1 MKKWFAGMMAG
12 ALAAAMCV
20 SFAACGEDKVDA
32 ESVVGSKVTEEQWDA
47 AFDALTANSAR
58 FADVFTARTQ
68 VVAEGIEGT
77 LTQYGTWSKYG
88 NKERMQADYSYSGKE
103 PVRGLPAYR
112 GESFMENIDG
122 TNYFYDKIKDLGQW
136 EIGSNGVEHYVQGT
150 GEEKWVKSEFYSPM
164 WFFGQ
169 LIEVLIQT
177 ESGAGFE
184 NFNYDAERKG
194 YIVSETYT
202 PTGMSGDDLIVKFD
216 EEGRISAFS
225 YHYYWD
231 VQCVVE
237 YTAGEIK
244 LPTVE

>member
-1 MKKWFAGMMAG
+1 MKKVLSGVLAG
-12 ALAAAMCV
+12 ALAVIMCA
-20 SFAACGEDKVDA
+20 SFAACGEKKVDA
-32 ESVVGSKVTEEQWDA
+32 GSVEGKEVTEEQWDA
-47 AFDALTANSAR
+47 AFDELTANSAR
-58 FADVFTARTQ
+58 FADVFTARAKI
-68 VVAEGIEGT
+68 VMEGMEGT
-77 LTQYGTWSKYG
+77 LTQYGTWTKNG
-88 NKERMQADYSYSGKE
+88 NKERMEADYSYSAGE
-103 PVRGLPAYR
+103 PVRGLSAYR
-112 GESFMENIDG
+112 GESFMETIDG
-122 TNYFYDKIKDLGQW
+122 TDYFYEKIKDEGRW
-136 EIGSNGVEHYVQGT
+136 EIGSDGQEHFVQGT

-184 NFNYDAERKG
+184 NFNNDAERKG
-194 YIVSETYT
+194 YVVSETYT
-202 PTGMSGDDLIVKFD
+202 PTGMSGDNLIVKFD

-237 YTAGEIK
+237 YTAGEIT